1 MADDIAQ
8 WLEGLGFGQYAQ
20 AFAENDIDL
29 EILPR
34 LSEEDLEKL
43 GLSMG
48 HRRMLQSAIEALSI
62 RYLTNTRDIP
72 LVYSV
77 AAQS

>member
-1 MADDIAQ
+1 MAEDLAQ
-8 WLEGLGFGQYAQ
+8 WLEELGLGRYAQ

-48 HRRMLQSAIEALSI
+48 HRRKLQSAIEALSVDEPSAGVS
-62 RYLTNTRDIP
+62 RIP
-72 LVYSV
+72 S
-77 AAQS
+77 